1 MRTEEQQSP
10 AEWEY
15 QCLLREDILKRFSR
29 DQATNRL
36 HNVATCFATDNFW
49 LAHVRTMCSKIFLDK
64 QQASFPAISAW
75 GSRRNKQKESTNVD
89 TQYWRRKAKV
99 QGVTPN
105 SFERYPM
112 TECTY
117 ILIIYL
123 HSLHILHI

>member
-1 MRTEEQQSP
+1 
-10 AEWEY
+10 
-15 QCLLREDILKRFSR
+15 
-29 DQATNRL
+29 
-36 HNVATCFATDNFW
+36 
-49 LAHVRTMCSKIFLDK
+49 MCSKIFLDK

-123 HSLHILHI
+123 HILHI